1 MNWQIEK
8 VDTLEAVQLGDDLLE
23 KTSTISNI
31 LKSQKY
37 EYLFAAKKEH
47 QVIGIGVGWL
57 NEFHPTAMYFR
68 IYVSDQAQDGQK
80 IADALFQQIKLATV
94 QQDKWIWAG
103 WESDESMRTF
113 LIRNGFRLMRK
124 TYMPTLQIS
133 DVQQYLINA
142 EQADN
147 CISLKELLNNPAMK
161 QSFFTL
167 LKETYTATH
176 QVNPVKH
183 YSLKEWENI
192 LLNDEPDLEHSLI
205 CQENQR
211 IEGYIMMHRVDSR
224 HYEVGWLGVSDSTE
238 PTLLRG
244 LLKRQLES
252 LSEEGVETLELELD
266 TTDWHAMKLFNF
278 LDFENHK
285 AWETY
290 MFQ

>member
-8 VDTLEAVQLGDDLLE
+8 IDTLKVEQLGDDLLE
-23 KTSTISNI
+23 KTSAISNI
-31 LKSQKY
+31 LKSRKY
-37 EYLFAAKKEH
+37 EHLFAAKNEH
-47 QVIGIGVGWL
+47 QVIGIGIGWL

-68 IYVSDQAQDGQK
+68 IYVSGQAQDGQK

-103 WESDESMRTF
+103 WESDEWMRMF
-113 LIRNGFRLMRK
+113 LIRNGFYLIRK

-133 DVQQYLINA
+133 DVQQHLINV
-142 EQADN
+142 EQAGN

-183 YSLKEWENI
+183 YSLKEWEDI
-192 LLNDEPDLEHSLI
+192 LLNDSPDLEHSLI
-205 CQENQR
+205 CHDHDQ
-211 IEGYIMMHRVDSR
+211 IEGYIMLHPVDSGL
-224 HYEVGWLGVSDSTE
+224 YEVGWLGVSENTE
-238 PTLLRG
+238 PTLLHG

-252 LSEEGVETLELELD
+252 LSEQRVETLELEVD

-278 LDFENHK
+278 LDFEKHK